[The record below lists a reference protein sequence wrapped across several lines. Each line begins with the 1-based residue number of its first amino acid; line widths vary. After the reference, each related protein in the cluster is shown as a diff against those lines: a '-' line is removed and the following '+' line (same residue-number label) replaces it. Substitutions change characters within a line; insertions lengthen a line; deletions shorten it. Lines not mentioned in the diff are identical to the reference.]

1 MKVVGIDPSLTST
14 GLAYREDGKV
24 KAYCIGNAKLRGLPR
39 VAFIR
44 NAVASALDR
53 FAPDVVAF
61 EGYALGFRGKSNI
74 IFDIGELGGVL
85 KLLILERGIDIL
97 LVPPTSLKLFATGSG
112 RPKGKGKEP
121 VMLALEKRLGVKFS
135 TSDQYDAAGLLV
147 MGETYPRRNSKETL
161 RGRSV
166 PLAVHERKALNG
178 CSLLASSV

>member
-1 MKVVGIDPSLTST
+1 MIVLGIDPSLTST

-24 KAYCIGNAKLRGLPR
+24 KAYCIGNPKLKGVER

-44 NAVASALDR
+44 NAVGKAIDR
-53 FAPDVVAF
+53 FNPAF
-61 EGYALGFRGKSNI
+61 IALEGYALGYRGKSNI
-74 IFDIGELGGVL
+74 IFDIGELGGAL

-97 LVPPTSLKLFATGSG
+97 LVPPTSLKIFATGSG

-121 VMLALEKRLGVKFS
+121 VMLAIEQRLGVKFS

-147 MGETYPRRNSKETL
+147 MGESYHKKDLKISL

-166 PLAVHERKALNG
+166 ALAAHERKALNG
-178 CSLLASSV
+178 CTRLSAF